1 MTSQSNRRVALYGSG
16 IFNQTAPSPSY
27 AEQIEQL
34 SSGGYTTLILWS
46 IHVHSNGDF
55 YYNDT
60 LMVQNAQIMIG
71 GDFVEHINAL
81 VAGGVKEILLSV
93 GAWGTDG
100 DFNNL
105 QQTWDSAGKANLQAL
120 MAAFPVLAVDFD
132 YEPQNGYDQSLILD
146 LTSKIAGLGIG
157 VTYCP
162 YTNMSFWMDCLQQA
176 YTSND
181 NIQPV
186 LWLNLQCYAGG
197 SQNNPLDWV
206 TAVTEAGA
214 GIADP
219 SAFVV
224 PGYWVAGGSG
234 TTCPEALASIFD
246 GLRNNGITSGFL
258 WNSSDMF
265 QYESDSSA
273 SCGGGATF
281 PVNYALAITGLV
293 D

>member
-60 LMVQNAQIMIG
+60 LMVQNGQIMIG
-71 GDFVEHINAL
+71 GDFVENINAL
-81 VAGGVKEILLSV
+81 VASGVKEILLSV

-105 QQTWDSAGKANLQAL
+105 QQTWDSASKANLQAL
-120 MAAFPVLAVDFD
+120 MTAFPVLAVDFD

-162 YTNMSFWMDCLQQA
+162 YTDMSFWMDCLQQA
-176 YTSND
+176 YTSNG

-197 SQNNPLDWV
+197 SPNNPLNWV
-206 TAVTEAGA
+206 AAVTEAGA

-219 SAFVV
+219 GAFVV

-234 TTCPEALASIFD
+234 TTCPGALASIFD
-246 GLRNNGITSGFL
+246 GLRNSGITSGFL